1 MHGEHGAAVLRQ
13 AYRFSQRLRL
23 GLGQRPTFR
32 PQAPCQRL
40 VQLPQRYAPTPR
52 THQTLD
58 AANRAQAPVGV
69 GTRQGLPLA
78 QLTVHDAQRLCA
90 PGRELGGGRTC
101 DLLSCSLELR
111 ALHDQ
116 LLSRS

>member
-69 GTRQGLPLA
+69 GTHHRAPCSTRLLLRILPEKL
-78 QLTVHDAQRLCA
+78 LCA
-90 PGRELGGGRTC
+90 PPTRVHLITQP
-101 DLLSCSLELR
+101 L
-111 ALHDQ
+111 
-116 LLSRS
+116 